1 MTNAELMTNDKC
13 RMAAKTTFRHSA
25 FVIRSCFVIR
35 ISSLKKYRPPRP
47 MGVKGGCSPQNNLG
61 KLRC

>member
-1 MTNAELMTNDKC
+1 MISFIAVTKRNQSLALLRRQIGRWMLG
-13 RMAAKTTFRHSA
+13 
-25 FVIRSCFVIR
+25 VGCF
-35 ISSLKKYRPPRP
+35 SFPPKKYRPPRP